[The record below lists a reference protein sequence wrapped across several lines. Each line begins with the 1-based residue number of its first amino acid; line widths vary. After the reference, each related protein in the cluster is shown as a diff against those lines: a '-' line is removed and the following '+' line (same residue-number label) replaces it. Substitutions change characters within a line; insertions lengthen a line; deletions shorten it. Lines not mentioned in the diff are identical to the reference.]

1 MFRQASLAVLA
12 SLLAL
17 GGCTTF
23 SRGAVSY
30 LRTDEG
36 RPIVDPGPAESYL
49 LWHDPAG
56 WHLRVRSDTT
66 HTFRGLVIT
75 EGTRSV
81 TAIGI
86 GADAVRAA
94 DTGIGFEIVAD
105 GRTGEAGIDWQGGC
119 AEFSLYV
126 DGDTRPLRVFAGAFG
141 ANPTRIPFSL
151 CPNWVTPPPTWSGP
165 A

>member
-1 MFRQASLAVLA
+1 MFRQALAVLV
-12 SLLAL
+12 SFLAL
-17 GGCTTF
+17 AGCTTF

-36 RPIVDPGPAESYL
+36 RSIVDPGPAESYL
-49 LWHDPAG
+49 VWHDPAG

-66 HTFRGLVIT
+66 HTFQGQVIT

-86 GADAVRAA
+86 GADAVHAA
-94 DTGIGFEIVAD
+94 GGGLSFAIVAD
-105 GRTGEAGIDWQGGC
+105 GRAGEVGFDWEGGC
-119 AEFSLYV
+119 TEFSLYV
-126 DGDTRPLRVFAGAFG
+126 DGDFRPLRVFAGQFG
-141 ANPTRIPFSL
+141 ASPTHTPFSL
-151 CPNWVTPPPTWSGP
+151 CPSWVTPPPTWSGP